1 MTDNARFENVH
12 PYLEL
17 VRISNH
23 ALKVL
28 QWLKQIPGKI
38 EANYFNKSDK

>member
-1 MTDNARFENVH
+1 MTDNTRLKNVH
-12 PYLEL
+12 PSVEL

-28 QWLKQIPGKI
+28 QWLTQIPGKR
-38 EANYFNKSDK
+38 EAKYSNEVR